1 MRLSIHMMVLNGAR
15 VVERALRPFAKLD
28 AEVVVVDTGSTDGT
42 PEAVQRLC
50 EATFPA
56 ELGRE
61 SRLRCRIAARLTHG
75 SHPGLFF
82 KDSASSWQTDMP
94 GPFTGGPILR
104 DWAAAR
110 NIGLDACHGD
120 YILKLDADDEIVEE
134 AGKILD
140 ALQFLDSHP
149 GTDFLMCPYEIM
161 RTPTESDHLYGA
173 SDKDRIETITMYDR
187 IWRNR
192 PAIRF
197 AQPIHEYLDSKGFRP
212 DGMPN
217 WFMVAQGLRFRDWR
231 DSPGNGVRL
240 SHRNYK
246 VFMREY
252 ERLAAAKAE
261 ISPIFLLS
269 TIGEVTDANPN
280 LALSL
285 LRMARE
291 RNPSLEKDFSYHLSL
306 GKACDRSGLDQ
317 HALEAFR
324 EAEVLAP
331 HSASARLALGF
342 CLFDSGADRKEW
354 AGHLE
359 AGIAEAGARSGFNVD
374 HRDLER
380 AESMLKEHR
389 DIPALTESI
398 KKSSSMG

>member
-1 MRLSIHMMVLNGAR
+1 MKLSVHMMILNGAS
-15 VVERALRPFAKLD
+15 VVERALRPLAALD
-28 AEVVVVDTGSTDGT
+28 AEVVVVDTDSTDGT
-42 PEAVQRLC
+42 PEFVEHLC
-50 EATFPA
+50 GETFP
-56 ELGRE
+56 GDYGKE
-61 SRLRCRIAARLTHG
+61 SRLRCKIAARLTPE
-75 SHPGLFF
+75 SHPGLYF
-82 KDSASSWQTDMP
+82 KDLPSSWQTDMP

-120 YILKLDADDEIVEE
+120 YILKLDADDEIVEG
-134 AGKILD
+134 AAVLPS

-149 GTDFLMCPYEIM
+149 GIDFLMVPYEIM
-161 RTPTESDHLYGA
+161 ESFTPNPLYGFSA
-173 SDKDRIETITMYDR
+173 LDHIHTITMYDR
-187 IWRNR
+187 IWRNK

-197 AQPIHEYLDSKGFRP
+197 AQAIHEYPTGKGFLP
-212 DGMPN
+212 DGQPN

-252 ERLAAAKAE
+252 ERLSSAKAE

-269 TIGEVTDANPN
+269 TIGEVTEANPN

-291 RNPSLEKDFSYHLSL
+291 RNPSLEQDLGYHLVRGYAH
-306 GKACDRSGLDQ
+306 GKSGLDR
-317 HALEAFR
+317 HALEDFQVAVR
-324 EAEVLAP
+324 LAP
-331 HSASARLALGF
+331 HSASARLLLGF

-359 AGIAEAGARSGFNVD
+359 AGIAEARARSGFNVS
-374 HRDLER
+374 RQDLDR
-380 AESMLKEHR
+380 ATAMLAE
-389 DIPALTESI
+389 T
-398 KKSSSMG
+398 